1 MSNNDSIHATVRNQV
16 IHGDCVQVL
25 QSLPAESI
33 DAVITDPP
41 YLVGYRDR
49 SGRSIAN
56 DNNASVLDA
65 FSDIYR
71 VLKPNSLCVC
81 FYGWNRVDAFFR
93 AWTQAGF
100 QPVGHLVWAKSYA
113 SRVGFLEARHEQ
125 AYLLAKGRPQR
136 PEAPLPDVQPW
147 EYTGNV
153 SHPTEKA
160 VSILRPLVESFCPAG
175 GVVLDPFAGSGSTL
189 VAAALS
195 GRSYV
200 GIELEAKYCELARRR
215 LAGVERFRSR
225 AAA

>member
-1 MSNNDSIHATVRNQV
+1 MSNNDSTHAAVSNQV
-16 IHGDCVQVL
+16 LHGDCVQVL
-25 QSLPAESI
+25 QSLPGESI
-33 DAVITDPP
+33 DTVITDPP

-136 PEAPLPDVQPW
+136 PEAPC
-147 EYTGNV
+147 
-153 SHPTEKA
+153 PTC
-160 VSILRPLVESFCPAG
+160 SR
-175 GVVLDPFAGSGSTL
+175 GST
-189 VAAALS
+189 AATSRIRPRRPSASS
-195 GRSYV
+195 GRWLNPSV
-200 GIELEAKYCELARRR
+200 LPAASCST
-215 LAGVERFRSR
+215 RSR
-225 AAA
+225 DRAAR